1 MAHYCGIDL
10 HSTNHVVVVINEKDE
25 RMFEKR
31 LDNDLSLTLK
41 ALEPFKDDLV
51 STVIES
57 TFNWYWLVDGLMD
70 HGYHVELSNP
80 AATAQYDGLKYAG
93 DRHDAWWLAH
103 LRRLDILP
111 TGYIYPP
118 EQRAIRDMLR
128 RRLQLVHMRAKQLIS
143 IQNQIWRSTGK
154 KVASNQIRKKDFQLP
169 LNGFLAQFAQSNV
182 TLFHAIDAEI
192 TQLEQTVLAEIELDK
207 SFEILKTIKGIGN
220 ILGMTI
226 MLETG
231 TIKRFESVGNYASY
245 CRCVNSVRM
254 SNGKKKGK
262 GNAKA
267 GNKYLSWAYSEAAHF
282 AIRFQPEA
290 KRFFERKKSKTNG
303 IVAMRAVAHKLAR
316 ASYRMLQEQTPYD
329 AKKAFGN

>member
-1 MAHYCGIDL
+1 
-10 HSTNHVVVVINEKDE
+10 
-25 RMFEKR
+25 
-31 LDNDLSLTLK
+31 
-41 ALEPFKDDLV
+41 
-51 STVIES
+51 
-57 TFNWYWLVDGLMD
+57 MD

-80 AATAQYDGLKYAG
+80 AATAQYEGLKYAG

-154 KVASNQIRKKDFQLP
+154 KVASNQIRRKDFQLP
-169 LNGFLAQFAQSNV
+169 LNGLLRQSAQSNV
-182 TLFHAIDAEI
+182 TLFHAINTEI
-192 TQLEQTVLAEIELDK
+192 KELEQTVLTEIELDK
-207 SFEILKTIKGIGN
+207 SFEILKTIKGIGD

-254 SNGKKKGK
+254 CNGKKKGK

-267 GNKYLSWAYSEAAHF
+267 GNKYLSWAFSEAAHF

-329 AKKAFGN
+329 ASKAFGN

>member
-10 HSTNHVVVVINEKDE
+10 HSTNHVVVVINEEDE

-41 ALEPFKDDLV
+41 ALEPFRDSLV
-51 STVIES
+51 STIVES
-57 TFNWYWLVDGLMD
+57 TFNWYWLVDGLMEN
-70 HGYHVELSNP
+70 GYHVELSNP
-80 AATAQYDGLKYAG
+80 AATEQYDGLKYAG

-111 TGYIYPP
+111 TCYIYPR

-143 IQNQIWRSTGK
+143 IQNQIWRSTGNK
-154 KVASNQIRKKDFQLP
+154 IASSQIRKKDFQIP
-169 LNGFLAQFAQSNV
+169 LKGLLHQSAQANL
-182 TLFHAIDAEI
+182 TLFHAIDHEI
-192 TQLEQTVLAEIELDK
+192 TQLEQTVLSEIALDK
-207 SFEILKTIKGIGN
+207 AFEILKTIKGIGD

-231 TIKRFESVGNYASY
+231 DIRRFASVGNYASY
-245 CRCVNSVRM
+245 CRCVKSIRM

-267 GNKYLSWAYSEAAHF
+267 GNKYLSWAFSEAAHF
-282 AIRFQPEA
+282 AIRFEPA
-290 KRFFERKKSKTNG
+290 ARRFYERKKSKTNG
-303 IVAMRAVAHKLAR
+303 IVAMRSVAHKLAR
-316 ASYRMLQEQTPYD
+316 ASYRMLQEQIPYD
-329 AKKAFGN
+329 AKRAFG